1 MARAED
7 HAPGEEWFSTRAA
20 PAAPQRAGPAR
31 TIVSRLH
38 RSEGLFGY
46 VLIAPLLIWLAVTLL
61 YPLLE
66 AVRLSFTDAGIIGTE
81 DHYVGLR
88 NYRDVLGRDDLWPTL
103 RRTAVWALGNAALQ
117 TALGFATALALNQ
130 AIRGRSVARPL
141 VILPWILPTVVIVII
156 WRWILSGTFG
166 IVNYLLH
173 SAGLIDESLA
183 FFGSVGLA
191 MPSIIFVNSWRWF
204 PFLTVILLAGLQRAP
219 RSEYEAAAIDG
230 ASGFQQFRYITFG
243 YLRPLLVIV
252 GLVGTLWSVNVF
264 DIIWLLT
271 QGGPSDATRTLPV
284 LIYNEG
290 FKAFAMGRAAAL
302 SMLFFLAML
311 TFTLAYL
318 VVNFPRQTVQLLKRR
333 RDG

>member
-7 HAPGEEWFSTRAA
+7 HALGEGRVSTRGV
-20 PAAPQRAGPAR
+20 PTTPRRAGPAR
-31 TIVSRLH
+31 TISSRLH
-38 RSEGLFGY
+38 RSEVLFGY
-46 VLIAPLLIWLAVTLL
+46 ALIAPLLIWVAVTLL
-61 YPLLE
+61 YPLIE

-81 DHYVGLR
+81 DHYVGIR
-88 NYRDVLGRDDLWPTL
+88 NYQDVLRGADFWPAL
-103 RRTAVWALGNAALQ
+103 RRTAVWALANAALQ
-117 TALGFATALALNQ
+117 TGLGFVTALGLNQ

-141 VILPWILPTVVIVII
+141 IILPWILPTVVIVII

-183 FFGSVGLA
+183 FFGSVGLS

-219 RSEYEAAAIDG
+219 RSEYEAAEIDG

-271 QGGPSDATRTLPV
+271 QGGPGDTTRTLPV

-302 SMLFFLAML
+302 SMLFFLVML
-311 TFTLAYL
+311 AFTLTYL
-318 VVNFPRQTVQLLKRR
+318 VINFPRETAQLLRR
-333 RDG
+333 RKDG